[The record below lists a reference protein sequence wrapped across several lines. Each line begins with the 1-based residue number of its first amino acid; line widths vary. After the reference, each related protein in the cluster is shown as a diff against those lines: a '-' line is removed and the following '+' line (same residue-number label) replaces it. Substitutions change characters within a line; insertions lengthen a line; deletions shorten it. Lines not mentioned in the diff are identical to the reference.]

1 MSLIVD
7 FGAPECCWQKDRP
20 HPPAIGAAVERTISG
35 VGVAPAEVRPCFHG
49 ALLLQL
55 VSPVQLVQKSPD
67 EDNQE
72 HDKHHLE

>member
-1 MSLIVD
+1 M
-7 FGAPECCWQKDRP
+7 
-20 HPPAIGAAVERTISG
+20 AIGAAVERTISG

-67 EDNQE
+67 EDNQRAR
-72 HDKHHLE
+72 